1 MIRLKRD
8 IGPEENGSTREVKSK
23 YNKKIHSDKVE
34 KILIEITWW
43 ERDHFLMHSDF
54 LRR

>member
-8 IGPEENGSTREVKSK
+8 TGPKENGRTQEVKPK

-34 KILIEITWW
+34 KILIEITW
-43 ERDHFLMHSDF
+43 
-54 LRR
+54 